1 MKMARK
7 IIVVTV
13 ILVFGLG
20 WFFVKN
26 NSEPQALKPLVAQR
40 TAATRASENLARIQ
54 AATLPERTQS
64 VFNNSTPT
72 DIKWYGAQRADDL
85 VAAFSE
91 IKKSNDVNEFVL
103 VGHVATLCA
112 YAGYLQRM
120 GSGKGVGLEKHLAS
134 DVVLNPIA
142 IKNILSVTSMTARRC
157 GSAAEPN
164 NVDLFGFD
172 TADLVARGKFSPL
185 RLSSPFGAKS
195 FSDGVTTEEF
205 NAITTVIADPYLAS
219 IWMVNNISLINQA
232 AQQQNLIKDL
242 SAEEVAAM
250 SWLVA
255 CDMGADCT
263 GTGLGRVKACISNY
277 ICGES
282 TVADGVIASFGAD
295 RFSIIRERANNL
307 GFVLNQQGASAFN
320 FKRK

>member
-7 IIVVTV
+7 IIVVTI

-20 WFFVKN
+20 WFLVKN
-26 NSEPQALKPLVAQR
+26 KSDSQALKPPIDQGK
-40 TAATRASENLARIQ
+40 AAAKIPENLARIH
-54 AATLPERTQS
+54 AATLPERTPL
-64 VFNNSTPT
+64 VFNNATPT
-72 DIKWYGAQRADDL
+72 DVKWYGAQRADDL
-85 VAAFSE
+85 MAAFSE
-91 IKKSNDVNEFVL
+91 IKKSNDVNEFAL
-103 VGHVATLCA
+103 VGHVVALCG

-134 DVVLNPIA
+134 DVVLKPIV
-142 IKNILSVTSMTARRC
+142 IKNILSVTTMTVHRC
-157 GSAAEPN
+157 GAAAEVN
-164 NVDLFGFD
+164 NSDLFGFD
-172 TADLVARGKFSPL
+172 AAHMVTHGKFSPL
-185 RLSSPFGAKS
+185 RISSPFGAKT
-195 FSDGVTTEEF
+195 FSDGVTTDEF

-219 IWMVNNISLINQA
+219 IWMVNNISLVKLA
-232 AQQQNLIKDL
+232 AQQQNLVKDL
-242 SAEEVAAM
+242 SAEEVVAM

-263 GTGLGRVKACISNY
+263 GTGLGRAKACISDY

-282 TVADGVIASFGAD
+282 TVADGVITSFGLE

-307 GFVLNQQGASAFN
+307 GFILNQQGASAFN